1 MKNNES
7 NIQRSTIWQMQSM
20 NKCPVCH
27 GSGYELINK
36 ATPESRELY
45 GDDVPITV
53 ATKCSYCNGGHGE
66 KVVRIKGHANIPSAF
81 YESDFSKFNWN
92 IYQDNQG
99 KIFDVSTQHKIVKSF
114 IEQFEIWEKKGI
126 GLYIHSRMKGSGKTF
141 LASCICNSLIEKY
154 PMNTKFVSASEL
166 IDIQKKGTDTGSL
179 YDRDPIELLCNCKLL
194 VLDDLGQKQTGS
206 DWTNDIL
213 FRILDNRMQK
223 RLVTI
228 ITSNISIAEL
238 QIDDR
243 IVDRIIKICSPIPL
257 PEICVRSRESR
268 QNQVDLFKELG
279 LIKEKKEGESA

>member
-1 MKNNES
+1 MK
-7 NIQRSTIWQMQSM
+7 TT

-27 GSGYELINK
+27 GSGYELK
-36 ATPESRELY
+36 DMSTPETRKVY
-45 GDDVPITV
+45 GDDRLITF
-53 ATKCSYCNGGHGE
+53 AIPCSYCNGGHVE
-66 KVVRIKGHANIPSAF
+66 KVERMKEHANIPSAF
-81 YESDFSKFNWN
+81 YDSDLSKFDWD

-99 KIFDVSTQHKIVKSF
+99 KKIDISKQRKIVESF
-114 IEQFEIWEKKGI
+114 IEQFAIWEKRGI
-126 GLYIHSRMKGSGKTF
+126 GLYIHSKMKGSGKTF
-141 LASCICNSLIEKY
+141 LASCICNSLISKY

-166 IDIQKKGTDTGSL
+166 IDIQKKGTDTGSE

-194 VLDDLGQKQTGS
+194 VIDDLGQKQSGS

-213 FRILDNRMQK
+213 FRIMDNRMQK
-223 RLVTI
+223 KLITI

-243 IVDRIIKICSPIPL
+243 IVDRINKICSPIPI
-257 PEICVRSRESR
+257 PEFCVRSREAR